1 MELGKRIVLLLAAAF
16 ASTNAAA
23 VATAP
28 VISSGAGAVTT
39 DPSGA
44 YIVDCPTGCVIDL
57 GLNNT
62 ANIIVTAGSTV
73 STPGSMSGSTLTT
86 TAGTLT
92 SGTLN
97 TTGTLT
103 LSGSTTTGGSTSL
116 SGSTIANT
124 GSLNISS
131 STLTLNYGTLDTTF
145 ITNGIPGSLSPSTT
159 GIFAGSIVNDF
170 QPGNLL
176 TSQVGS
182 MFTLIRSGLNSV
194 LFGSH
199 HRTLLDNGMDNT
211 GSGFWASG
219 DYARHHGNSTN
230 ASVGEFGFY
239 RDVGSLRLGLGAGAN
254 QARQTLALGGSG
266 RLNSRYVLLESD
278 YRSPASGWVGSATA
292 YWGSSTATLARGYMN
307 GVTPELSTGDATGS
321 SWAVRLRGDWGDL
334 ATLAGLTVSPY
345 LSYTHAA
352 SRLNGYTETGGALP
366 LTYSSMNQISRE
378 IRAGV
383 TLLSHLSEQ
392 TDLRFPLEL
401 THRENG
407 SATVIVAVNPLF
419 SFPMSNPGNKQNW
432 GRAGIELDHRLD
444 AQTVLNGATILST
457 LGGDSSWLA
466 TISLKHAF

>member
-28 VISSGAGAVTT
+28 VISSGAGTVTT

-44 YIVDCPTGCVIDL
+44 YIVDCPMGCVIDL

-73 STPGSMSGSTLTT
+73 STPGSISGGALSA

-97 TTGTLT
+97 STGTLT
-103 LSGSTTTGGSTSL
+103 LSGSTTTGGLTL
-116 SGSTIANT
+116 ASGSPIDNT
-124 GSLNISS
+124 GSLNTTG
-131 STLTLNYGTLDTTF
+131 STLTLTSGTLNTTA
-145 ITNGIPGSLSPSTT
+145 TT
-159 GIFAGSIVNDF
+159 IDFSANPIVNVQGQF
-170 QPGNLL
+170 PPGTLVLQTNVLL
-176 TSQVGS
+176 STSQVDS

-211 GSGFWASG
+211 GSGFWAGG
-219 DYARHHGNSTN
+219 DYARHHSNSTN

-239 RDVGSLRLGLGAGAN
+239 RDVGNLRLGLGAGVN

-266 RLNSRYVLLESD
+266 RLNSRYAVLEGD

-292 YWGSSTATLARGYMN
+292 YRGYNTATLARGYMN
-307 GVTPELSTGDATGS
+307 GATPELSTGDATGS
-321 SWAVRLRGDWGDL
+321 SWAVRLRGDWDDL
-334 ATLAGLTVSPY
+334 ATLSGLRVSPY

-366 LTYSSMNQISRE
+366 LTYSAMNQISRE
-378 IRAGV
+378 ARAGV
-383 TLLSHLSEQ
+383 TLLSPLSEQ

-401 THRENG
+401 AHRENG
-407 SATVIVAVNPLF
+407 SATVTVAFNPLF
-419 SFPMSNPGNKQNW
+419 SFPMSNPGSKQNW
-432 GRAGIELDHRLD
+432 ARAGIELDHRLN
-444 AQTVLNGATILST
+444 AQTVLNGATIFST